1 MVDLSSRPTPATP
14 QEQADIETLSAMMG
28 GNLDELHALT
38 LLRKYNNNLEK
49 AASALLEGDTGAD
62 DPMYADLPRL
72 EPINA
77 PVIGPGPRT
86 PPPSRPEKGVI
97 DLTKDDDEELARALR
112 ASLEDQGT
120 TQFGPSE
127 RAPDPNWAVV
137 PSNVEA
143 NAPSGMSQDD
153 QAMSQAIEA
162 SLSYN
167 ISEDV
172 YQELPLEERVRHGD
186 TPVALRPTLPSETY
200 AALILHGLFFVPQ
213 FKHAIAQWLP
223 LPEPGASEIVA
234 PRTGTA
240 HQAWS
245 ALEIYTNMDYV
256 RMTELN
262 VDAPLRAFATDPWS
276 NPAERPGDVSA
287 RFYEKLVYAM
297 ENVLQY
303 NNINNPERKQRRLME
318 LQYCEHDAEPND
330 LNNHNLSV
338 VRVNVGS
345 SPQSNDLIS
354 ALSAEFAPPDS
365 LKNKAAVKRHVIVEP
380 SEVIAFELVRD
391 VAPPSYDAAIGR
403 KSERSIFKYP
413 KSLYLDQFM
422 QESFELANEKRMAQ
436 RGLLDGIKALE
447 ARKKNLLQFNVRH
460 MCHVKRCRCS
470 RFSQDKDTLAD
481 LRSCLYYYENVA
493 ESNSDPKRSEE
504 IKANKGKLLQAIEK
518 IEEDVRSIDTAV
530 AQAREE
536 AQGMLDCPELQKHR
550 YDLRVV
556 LVHDGLYGRSHLY
569 SYVKQK
575 GKWWKTVDH
584 VVTEV
589 SEETVLSDPTGLHLA
604 AGPYFLIYSRALS
617 QEEEDAPAQW
627 PVDIKDSV
635 KHNNQAFFSLL
646 PPEVV
651 SRIVDPNSPPSSPI
665 IPPTPSE
672 YTISSD
678 IVEPSESRGEPMDM
692 TD

>member
-1 MVDLSSRPTPATP
+1 MVDMSSRPTPATP
-14 QEQADIETLSAMMG
+14 QEQADIETLSAIMG
-28 GNLDELHALT
+28 GNLDEYHALT
-38 LLRKYNNNLEK
+38 LLRKHNNNLEK

-97 DLTKDDDEELARALR
+97 DLTKDDDDELARALR
-112 ASLEDQGT
+112 ASLEDHT
-120 TQFGPSE
+120 TRFGPSE

-143 NAPSGMSQDD
+143 SAPAGMSQDD

-162 SLSYN
+162 SLSYT

-172 YQELPLEERVRHGD
+172 YHELPLEQRVRQGD
-186 TPVALRPTLPSETY
+186 TPVALRPTLPSETH

-213 FKHAIAQWLP
+213 FKHTIAQWLP
-223 LPEPGASEIVA
+223 LLDPGASEMEA
-234 PRTGTA
+234 PTTGTA
-240 HQAWS
+240 YQAWS
-245 ALEIYTNMDYV
+245 LLETYTHMDYV
-256 RMTELN
+256 RMTELTA
-262 VDAPLRAFATDPWS
+262 DAPLRAFAAECWS
-276 NPAERPGDVSA
+276 SPAERPGDVSA
-287 RFYEKLVYAM
+287 RFYEKLVYAI

-318 LQYCEHDAEPND
+318 LQYGEHNADPDDINT
-330 LNNHNLSV
+330 HNLSV
-338 VRVNVGS
+338 VRVNVRS
-345 SPQSNDLIS
+345 SPESNDLLS
-354 ALSAEFAPPDS
+354 ALSAEFAPPDT
-365 LKNKAAVKRHVIVEP
+365 LKNKATAKRHVIVEP
-380 SEVIAFELVRD
+380 SEVIAFELIRD
-391 VAPPSYDAAIGR
+391 ATPPSYDAVLGR
-403 KSERSIFKYP
+403 KSERSLFKYP

-436 RGLLDGIKALE
+436 RGLLDGIKELE
-447 ARKKNLLQFNVRH
+447 ARKKNLLNFN
-460 MCHVKRCRCS
+460 
-470 RFSQDKDTLAD
+470 DKDTLAD
-481 LRSCLYYYENVA
+481 LRSCLYYYEHVA
-493 ESNSDPKRSEE
+493 ESKDDPQRAEE
-504 IKANKGKLLQAIEK
+504 IKANKEKLSQIIEK

-530 AQAREE
+530 AQARDE
-536 AQGMLDCPELQKHR
+536 AQGILDCPELQKHR

-575 GKWWKTVDH
+575 GKWWKTVDYA
-584 VVTEV
+584 VTEV
-589 SEETVLSDPTGLHLA
+589 SEETVLTDSTGLHLA
-604 AGPYFLIYSRALS
+604 AGPYFLIYSRALP
-617 QEEEDAPAQW
+617 QEEEDAPAEW
-627 PVDIKDSV
+627 PVDIKNNV
-635 KHNNQAFFSLL
+635 KHNNQALFSHL
-646 PPEVV
+646 PPDVL
-651 SRIVDPNSPPSSPI
+651 SRVVDPNSPPSSPV

-678 IVEPSESRGEPMDM
+678 IVEPSESRGEPMDT